1 MRHPGTLRLYVLAG
15 VLSLLT
21 FPAVAGA
28 EGKYTDF
35 RGKSSYSS
43 TDLEKALFP
52 DSSPQSGPS
61 VRMRGVEP
69 SVQKSFSQSPP
80 PAVTPS
86 STQAAIALNVSFAT
100 NSDKILPQ
108 YHADLDKL
116 GEALSRR
123 PNASVQIEGHT
134 DSRGSVS
141 LNQVLSEKRAESVKQ
156 YLVQKYSLPA
166 GNIIVKG
173 FGPAQPRETNDTPYG
188 RSVNRRVE
196 VVNLGQK

>member
-1 MRHPGTLRLYVLAG
+1 MRRPSTLRLYVLAG

-21 FPAVAGA
+21 LPAVAGA

-52 DSSPQSGPS
+52 DGSPQSGAS
-61 VRMRGVEP
+61 ILTRGVEP
-69 SVQKSFSQSPP
+69 SVQKSLSQSSP

-86 STQAAIALNVSFAT
+86 PTKVAVTLNVSFAT
-100 NSDKILPQ
+100 NSDKILPS
-108 YHADLDKL
+108 YYADLDKL

-134 DSRGSVS
+134 DSRGSAS
-141 LNQVLSEKRAESVKQ
+141 LNQALSEKRAESVKQ
-156 YLVQKYSLPA
+156 YLVQKYSLVA
-166 GNIIVKG
+166 GNISVKG

-188 RSVNRRVE
+188 RSANRRVE

>member
-1 MRHPGTLRLYVLAG
+1 MRHPGTLWLYVLAG

-21 FPAVAGA
+21 LPAVDGA
-28 EGKYTDF
+28 EGQYTDF

-52 DSSPQSGPS
+52 DNAPPPGG
-61 VRMRGVEP
+61 VIATRGVQP
-69 SVQKSFSQSPP
+69 SVQRPLSQSSP

-100 NSDKILPQ
+100 NSDRILPS
-108 YHADLDKL
+108 YYDDLDKL

-123 PNASVQIEGHT
+123 PNALVQIEGHT
-134 DSRGSVS
+134 DSRGPLG
-141 LNQVLSEKRAESVKQ
+141 LNQTLSEKRAESVKQ
-156 YLVQKYSLPA
+156 YLVQKYSLVA
-166 GNIIVKG
+166 DNIIVKG
-173 FGPAQPRETNDTPYG
+173 FGPSQPRETNDTPYG